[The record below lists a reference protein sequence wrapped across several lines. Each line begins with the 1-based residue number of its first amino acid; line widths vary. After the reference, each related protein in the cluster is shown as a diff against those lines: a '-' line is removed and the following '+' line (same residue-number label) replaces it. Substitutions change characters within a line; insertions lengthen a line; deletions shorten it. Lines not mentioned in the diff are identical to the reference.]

1 MTLYLIEYKLNDFFF
16 HLGVPATPE
25 GSLCNRFNLETNAAN
40 NLEKQSQQPPSSS
53 TVYTGV
59 FCLDLVQ

>member
-1 MTLYLIEYKLNDFFF
+1 MCFS

-53 TVYTGV
+53 TVYTGL

>member
-1 MTLYLIEYKLNDFFF
+1 MFFS

-40 NLEKQSQQPPSSS
+40 NLGKQSQQPSSS
-53 TVYTGV
+53 AVYTGV